1 MPAIRYIKPFI
12 FANGYFDVDDNVDY
26 ESIGIPQPRES
37 APVRLN
43 IDDVVAWN
51 QASETTITVHLA
63 NGMGYILD
71 CEIDQFDELMV
82 AHGCI

>member
-12 FANGYFDVDDNVDY
+12 FANGMFDTDDAQFF
-26 ESIGIPQPRES
+26 EGIGIKAERES
-37 APVRLN
+37 QPVRFN

-63 NGMGYILD
+63 NGMAYILD

-82 AHGCI
+82 AHGSI